1 MAAEAAEV
9 ENVLVVEAAA
19 AATIIRGTR
28 VSPGSP
34 AGSGIAERNRRLTR
48 QPLRQNL
55 PLETAMP
62 GRGRS
67 SFTKRQKEHTRQ
79 QKQRDKA
86 ERRSQRKT
94 DDTSAAVSDSSE
106 LDWDELQRHAAEQAA
121 LFQMG
126 ADDADISSIPRE
138 RAPETTEP

>member
-1 MAAEAAEV
+1 
-9 ENVLVVEAAA
+9 
-19 AATIIRGTR
+19 
-28 VSPGSP
+28 
-34 AGSGIAERNRRLTR
+34 
-48 QPLRQNL
+48 
-55 PLETAMP
+55 MP

-94 DDTSAAVSDSSE
+94 EDTSGTPGDSSE
-106 LDWDELQRHAAEQAA
+106 LDMDELQRHAAEQAA

-126 ADDADISSIPRE
+126 DDDADISSIPRE
-138 RAPETTEP
+138 RVPEKTEP